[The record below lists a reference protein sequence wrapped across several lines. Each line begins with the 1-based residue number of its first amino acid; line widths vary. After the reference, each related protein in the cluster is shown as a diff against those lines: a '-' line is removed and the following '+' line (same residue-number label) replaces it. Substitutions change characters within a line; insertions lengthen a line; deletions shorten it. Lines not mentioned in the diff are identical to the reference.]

1 MIVVSGENLLDVFK
15 VKNNNYNFVNGGA
28 GYNTALSLGR
38 FKSKIYYL
46 SNISNDFFG
55 KKIYKELK
63 KNNINTKFI
72 TKSNHSTSLAIVNQG
87 KKTEYS
93 FYLKNTAFRYVKND
107 KILKLKKNKIKLCYF
122 TCLSIFLD
130 PVAKKNIEIAKKI
143 HTNSIVFLDPNI
155 RKNIID
161 SKKKFINIFKTY
173 MKYASLIK
181 LSNEDLAYLKKNKSV
196 KNTISYWISK
206 YNLSAVI
213 LTKGKNGATVYT
225 KRFSISKNS
234 IKVKVKDTVG
244 AGDVFSAGIIRYLE
258 KKNLLDV
265 KKIKNLSKNNWL
277 SALEYANLVAA
288 KSCTREGCNP
298 YNINLV

>member
-1 MIVVSGENLLDVFK
+1 
-15 VKNNNYNFVNGGA
+15 
-28 GYNTALSLGR
+28 
-38 FKSKIYYL
+38 
-46 SNISNDFFG
+46 
-55 KKIYKELK
+55 
-63 KNNINTKFI
+63 
-72 TKSNHSTSLAIVNQG
+72 
-87 KKTEYS
+87 
-93 FYLKNTAFRYVKND
+93 
-107 KILKLKKNKIKLCYF
+107 
-122 TCLSIFLD
+122 
-130 PVAKKNIEIAKKI
+130 
-143 HTNSIVFLDPNI
+143 
-155 RKNIID
+155 
-161 SKKKFINIFKTY
+161 

-244 AGDVFSAGIIRYLE
+244 AGDVFSAGIIKYLE

>member
-1 MIVVSGENLLDVFK
+1 MIVVSGENLLDVFN
-15 VKNNNYNFVNGGA
+15 VKNNNFNFVNGGA
-28 GYNTALSLGR
+28 GYNTALALGR

-55 KKIYKELK
+55 KKIYKQLK

-72 TKSNHSTSLAIVNQG
+72 TKSNHSTALAIVNKG

-93 FYLKNTAFRYVKND
+93 FYLKNTAFRYAKNG

-143 HTNSIVFLDPNI
+143 YKNSIVFLDPNI
-155 RKNIID
+155 RQNIID

-196 KNTISYWISK
+196 KNTISNWITR

-213 LTKGKNGATVYT
+213 LTKGKKGATVYT
-225 KRFSISKNS
+225 KKFSISKNS

-244 AGDVFSAGIIRYLE
+244 AGDVFSAGIIRYFE

-265 KKIKNLSKNNWL
+265 KKIKNLSKKNWL

-298 YNINLV
+298 YNITLV

>member
-1 MIVVSGENLLDVFK
+1 MIIVSGENLLDVFK
-15 VKNNNYNFVNGGA
+15 VKNNNYKFINGGA
-28 GYNTALSLGR
+28 GYNTALALGR

-63 KNNINTKFI
+63 KNNINIKFI

-107 KILKLKKNKIKLCYF
+107 KIFKLKKNKIKLCYF

-130 PVAKKNIEIAKKI
+130 PVAKKNIEIAKKV

-161 SKKKFINIFKTY
+161 SKKKFINIFKNY
-173 MKYASLIK
+173 MKYTSLIK
-181 LSNEDLAYLKKNKSV
+181 LSKEDLAYLKNKKSV
-196 KNTISYWISK
+196 KNTISHWISK

-225 KRFSISKNS
+225 KRFSVSKNS
-234 IKVKVKDTVG
+234 IKMG
-244 AGDVFSAGIIRYLE
+244 FSQSSQKFAP
-258 KKNLLDV
+258 K
-265 KKIKNLSKNNWL
+265 
-277 SALEYANLVAA
+277 
-288 KSCTREGCNP
+288 
-298 YNINLV
+298 

>member
-28 GYNTALSLGR
+28 GYNTALALGR

-93 FYLKNTAFRYVKND
+93 FYLKNTAIRHIKNH
-107 KILKLKKNKIKLCYF
+107 KILKLKKNKVKLCYF

-130 PVAKKNIEIAKKI
+130 PVAKKNIEIAKKV
-143 HTNSIVFLDPNI
+143 HTNSIVFIDPNI

-161 SKKKFINIFKTY
+161 SKKKFINIFNTY
-173 MKYASLIK
+173 MKYASIIK
-181 LSNEDLAYLKKNKSV
+181 LSDEDLMYLKKNKSI
-196 KNTISYWISK
+196 KNTIIKWITK
-206 YNLSAVI
+206 YNLFAVI

-225 KRFSISKNS
+225 KNFSLSENS

-244 AGDVFSAGIIRYLE
+244 AGDVFSAGIIKYFE
-258 KKNLLDV
+258 KKNLLSIEN
-265 KKIKNLSKNNWL
+265 IKNLNKENW
-277 SALEYANLVAA
+277 SRALKYANLVAA
-288 KSCTREGCNP
+288 ESCTREGCNP
-298 YNINLV
+298 YNITLV

>member
-1 MIVVSGENLLDVFK
+1 MIVVSGENLLDVFNA
-15 VKNNNYNFVNGGA
+15 KNNNFNFVNGGA
-28 GYNTALSLGR
+28 GYNTALALGR

-55 KKIYKELK
+55 KKIYKQLK

-72 TKSNHSTSLAIVNQG
+72 TKSNHSTALAIVNKG

-93 FYLKNTAFRYVKND
+93 FYLKNTAFRYAQNG

-143 HTNSIVFLDPNI
+143 YKNSIVFLDPNI
-155 RKNIID
+155 RQNIID

-196 KNTISYWISK
+196 KNTISNWITR

-213 LTKGKNGATVYT
+213 LTKGKKGATVYT
-225 KRFSISKNS
+225 KKFSISKNS

-244 AGDVFSAGIIRYLE
+244 AGDVFSAGIIRYFE

-265 KKIKNLSKNNWL
+265 KKIKNLSKKNWL

-298 YNINLV
+298 YNITLV

>member
-1 MIVVSGENLLDVFK
+1 MIVVSGENLLDVFNA
-15 VKNNNYNFVNGGA
+15 KNNNFNFVNGGA
-28 GYNTALSLGR
+28 GYNTALALGR

-55 KKIYKELK
+55 KKIYKQLK

-72 TKSNHSTSLAIVNQG
+72 TKSNHSTALAIVSKE

-93 FYLKNTAFRYVKND
+93 FYLKNTAFRYAKNG

-143 HTNSIVFLDPNI
+143 YKNSIVFLDPNI
-155 RKNIID
+155 RQNIID

-196 KNTISYWISK
+196 KNTISNWITR

-213 LTKGKNGATVYT
+213 LTKGKKGATVYT
-225 KRFSISKNS
+225 KKFSISKNS

-244 AGDVFSAGIIRYLE
+244 AGDVFSAGIIRYFE

-265 KKIKNLSKNNWL
+265 KKIKNLSKKNWL

-298 YNINLV
+298 YNITLV

>member
-1 MIVVSGENLLDVFK
+1 
-15 VKNNNYNFVNGGA
+15 
-28 GYNTALSLGR
+28 
-38 FKSKIYYL
+38 
-46 SNISNDFFG
+46 
-55 KKIYKELK
+55 
-63 KNNINTKFI
+63 
-72 TKSNHSTSLAIVNQG
+72 
-87 KKTEYS
+87 
-93 FYLKNTAFRYVKND
+93 
-107 KILKLKKNKIKLCYF
+107 LKLKKNKIKLCYF

-143 HTNSIVFLDPNI
+143 YKNSIVFLDPNI
-155 RKNIID
+155 RQNIID

-196 KNTISYWISK
+196 KNTISNWITR

-213 LTKGKNGATVYT
+213 LTKGKKGATVYT
-225 KRFSISKNS
+225 KKFSISKNS

-244 AGDVFSAGIIRYLE
+244 AGDVFSAGIIRYFE

-265 KKIKNLSKNNWL
+265 KKIKNLSKKNWL

-298 YNINLV
+298 YNITLV